1 VLIFHIPLMKDE
13 CIVEED
19 DLTIDV
25 LNENKERFS
34 TTVYLLLL
42 AEIRDNGQVNTK
54 EGANDKLYL
63 RLQSGKFS

>member
-1 VLIFHIPLMKDE
+1 VLSFRIPLTKDE

-19 DLTIDV
+19 DLAINILDK
-25 LNENKERFS
+25 NKECFG
-34 TTVYLLLL
+34 TTMYLLLL
-42 AEIRDNGQVNTK
+42 AEIGDNGQVNTK